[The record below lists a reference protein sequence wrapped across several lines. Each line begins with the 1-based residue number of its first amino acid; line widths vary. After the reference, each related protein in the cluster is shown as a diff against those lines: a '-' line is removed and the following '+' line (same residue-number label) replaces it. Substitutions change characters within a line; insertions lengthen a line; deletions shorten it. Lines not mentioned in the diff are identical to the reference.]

1 MASEKRCLLVITGAF
16 DLDGG
21 IAASSRLAIYAL
33 CAAGYAIDI
42 FAFNESA
49 DSAARY
55 AALPS
60 VRYWGANNHKAAFTV
75 AVLRAVLT
83 RRYAF
88 AFSDHINVASI
99 LAPLALLGMIHY
111 VVRVHLIE
119 AIAPYLDMQG
129 KLGLRFASRI
139 QASEFARSEV
149 LKTFPKLQIDPVALS
164 LPPDVNF
171 ALTETWSNPAIE
183 LQSVDG
189 QNRALD
195 GRMILLVGRMTAAEQ
210 YKGQDVLI
218 QAMPLILERCPAAQ
232 LVLAGQGDDFPR
244 LLSLAQTQPGEIS
257 ARIFMP
263 GFVSREQ
270 LDVLYQTC
278 IVFAMPSR
286 GEGFGVVF
294 LEAMRWAKPCLGS
307 RLDAAQYLIVHEQTG
322 LLVDDPQSPR
332 EVADALLRI
341 LNDPQLA
348 RAYGQKGYE
357 LVQQNYRFDRFRERF
372 LQSLSMAEP

>member
-1 MASEKRCLLVITGAF
+1 MR
-16 DLDGG
+16 
-21 IAASSRLAIYAL
+21 YAL
-33 CAAGYAIDI
+33 
-42 FAFNESA
+42 
-49 DSAARY
+49 RMRT
-55 AALPS
+55 L
-60 VRYWGANNHKAAFTV
+60 
-75 AVLRAVLT
+75 VL
-83 RRYAF
+83 
-88 AFSDHINVASI
+88 S
-99 LAPLALLGMIHY
+99 LAL
-111 VVRVHLIE
+111 VVS
-119 AIAPYLDMQG
+119 
-129 KLGLRFASRI
+129 AS
-139 QASEFARSEV
+139 A
-149 LKTFPKLQIDPVALS
+149 VAQS
-164 LPPDVNF
+164 SGV
-171 ALTETWSNPAIE
+171 AIE

-189 QNRALD
+189 QNRALG